1 MTKICLVALLATAVS
16 ACAMFQPTTPAV
28 KPSDYTVGGVTQG
41 ITLKDS
47 SIHYDPAVLKVG
59 MQREQ
64 VLAAFGDPNSSR
76 TTDNGVIED
85 VYAFNPDGSKFVD
98 PQLRVRNVALG
109 FFTMGASVA
118 VRQARLALTERKLTL
133 FHVFYT
139 PSDTIKSVT
148 PERLAGAPETLPTAV
163 QPGGQ

>member
-1 MTKICLVALLATAVS
+1 MKKICLVALLATAVS
-16 ACAMFQPTTPAV
+16 ACARFQPTTPAA
-28 KPSDYTVGGVTQG
+28 GMTQS

-47 SIHYDPAVLKVG
+47 SIHYDPPVLEGG
-59 MQREQ
+59 MRREQ

-109 FFTMGASVA
+109 FFTMGTSVA

-133 FHVFYT
+133 FHVIYT
-139 PSDTIKSVT
+139 SSDTIRSVT
-148 PERLAGAPETLPTAV
+148 QERLAGAPDRLPAAP
-163 QPGGQ
+163 QPGGE